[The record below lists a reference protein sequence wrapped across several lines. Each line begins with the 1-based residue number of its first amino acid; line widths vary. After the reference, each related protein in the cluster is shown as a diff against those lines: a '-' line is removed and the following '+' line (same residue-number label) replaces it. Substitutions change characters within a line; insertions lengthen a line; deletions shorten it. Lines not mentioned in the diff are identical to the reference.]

1 MPKFDVYMIRKGTNP
16 FKLRSGG
23 REVYRGVE
31 ADSVEHVEKLFE
43 EAKKQ
48 KRELKDFQITEI
60 KCVG

>member
-1 MPKFDVYMIRKGTNP
+1 MPKFDVYIFLKGVNP

-23 REVYRGVE
+23 RKVFRAIE
-31 ADSVEHVEKLFE
+31 ADSVEHIKILFE

-48 KRELKDFQITEI
+48 KAELKDYQIGEI